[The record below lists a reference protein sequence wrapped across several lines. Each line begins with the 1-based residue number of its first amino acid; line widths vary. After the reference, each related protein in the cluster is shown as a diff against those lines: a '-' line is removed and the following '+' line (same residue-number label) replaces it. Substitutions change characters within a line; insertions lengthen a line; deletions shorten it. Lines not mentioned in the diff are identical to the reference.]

1 MIVLAII
8 GGSVLTV
15 LKRLNMCW
23 QSFMV
28 LSRLYLSLLG
38 GISQKITL
46 VSLYVMNLRVKSLTI
61 LRL

>member
-8 GGSVLTV
+8 CGSVLTV

-28 LSRLYLSLLG
+28 LSRLYLSLLS